1 MNKLGLTKHILLNL
15 PSVIAS
21 VGRPAT
27 RAEISAEYLRLE
39 GVTDPEHYKTGRDSR
54 GRTSFDVC
62 IGTGLTKA
70 KKQGIIK
77 NPQRGLYT
85 VAEGQSVAPFQPWGL
100 PPATPTP
107 VEEEAPVSVKVE
119 EEAPAPVKV
128 EEEAPAP
135 VKVEEEAPQVV
146 EETPTP
152 APVEEVKA
160 EEVKVEVVPDEEVK
174 VEPQAPTRKAYDLT
188 RLDLDPAN
196 VRRQLKDGQLVSGS
210 YHVSRQGRDL
220 IITDPSKAEA
230 VAVNM
235 DDLGDNP
242 AVAKYTKMILKEFDE
257 GATHNAGSKT
267 FLTLLSYC
275 RHQHLHTDPF
285 GGLVEACEDE
295 NCPIHSVFNQ
305 ATRTL

>member
-1 MNKLGLTKHILLNL
+1 MKYQKLGLTKHVFNNL
-15 PSVIAS
+15 PSVIES
-21 VGRPAT
+21 IGRPAT
-27 RAEISAEYLRLE
+27 RAEISAEYLALE
-39 GVTDPEHYKTGRDSR
+39 GVTDPEHYKTGRDAR

-62 IGTGLTKA
+62 IGTGLTTLR
-70 KKQGIIK
+70 KQGILTSPK
-77 NPQRGLYT
+77 RALYT

-100 PPATPTP
+100 PPATPT
-107 VEEEAPVSVKVE
+107 
-119 EEAPAPVKV
+119 PVKV

-160 EEVKVEVVPDEEVK
+160 EEVKAEEVPDEEVK

-196 VRRQLKDGQLVSGS
+196 VRRQLKDGQVVSGS

>member
-1 MNKLGLTKHILLNL
+1 MKYQKLGLTKHVFNNL
-15 PSVIAS
+15 PAVIES
-21 VGRPAT
+21 IGRPAT
-27 RAEISAEYLRLE
+27 RAEISAEYLALE
-39 GVTDPEHYKTGRDSR
+39 GITDPEHYKTGRDAR

-62 IGTGLTKA
+62 IGTGLTTLR
-70 KKQGIIK
+70 KQGILTSPK
-77 NPQRGLYT
+77 RALYT

-107 VEEEAPVSVKVE
+107 APVEEVKV

-128 EEEAPAP
+128 DAPAP
-135 VKVEEEAPQVV
+135 VKVEEVKV
-146 EETPTP
+146 EETL
-152 APVEEVKA
+152 APVKA
-160 EEVKVEVVPDEEVK
+160 EEVPDEEVK
-174 VEPQAPTRKAYDLT
+174 VEPVAPTRKTYDLT

-196 VRRQLKDGQLVSGS
+196 VRRQLKDGQIVSGS
-210 YHVSRQGRDL
+210 YHVSRQERDL

-285 GGLVEACEDE
+285 GGLVEDCEDE